1 MKKTAVQVYIQVAQV
16 SQANPVAEAAVAQ
29 EVAHQAAAPEG
40 QKLHSHGDLSIQT
53 IIQVNPPAEPGL
65 N

>member
-1 MKKTAVQVYIQVAQV
+1 MKKTAAQVYIQAAQV

-29 EVAHQAAAPEG
+29 AAVHQAEAPAS

-53 IIQVNPPAEPGL
+53 IIQVNPQAEPGL